1 MRPYILSE
9 TNWKTVKSDEFE
21 LAVLPWGAC
30 EAHNYHLPYG
40 TDNIQVENIAH
51 EAAKLSYEKGARI
64 IILPVI
70 PFGVNTGQADI
81 KLDMNLYPSTQASI
95 LNDICETLDRHKISK
110 LLILNGHGGNN
121 FKSIIRETGSRYP
134 EMFISL
140 CNWFQALDKSKY
152 FEHTGG
158 HADEMETSLMLY
170 LKKEWVLPLTE
181 AGDGKAKKFKI
192 NALNENWAWAER
204 KWSKVTEDTGVGNPT
219 KATAEKGERYF
230 VDIAEKI
237 SQLFLNLSK
246 ANLRDFYE

>member
-51 EAAKLSYEKGARI
+51 EAAKLAYEKGARI